1 MLKIAIE
8 DLKIRI
14 GARFSVSFQR
24 TLRIP
29 DDGRE
34 YPLPPGL
41 GAFPIHRAADFPK
54 TPEEWR
60 ENGDA
65 FIPMYQREAMWLGFD
80 AESWKPNA
88 VQIGI
93 GNINAVSGE
102 AWREGLIANPQNYM
116 VCPTQPWLDGINVGE
131 GRIRQFVAMPLGSG
145 YTVES
150 QISGAK
156 EAGGIRI
163 AVYEPIPG
171 RFPDQAPPPKRT
183 MYQMAMS
190 APTAE
195 MGLAAGGTM
204 RQKIYPDPY
213 GIETWDVKNRAAI
226 LVHIVDSAS
235 YRELTGR
242 EPPPTPIDAKT
253 YTEYGFPWFDLY
265 DEQRGT
271 VDGGERFREV
281 KPVSVLDAERNVE
294 DREGSTPVDLQPGQ
308 VKKLKPNE

>member
-1 MLKIAIE
+1 MLKISIE
-8 DLKIRI
+8 DSKIQI
-14 GARFSVSFQR
+14 GPRFNMSFQR

-54 TPEEWR
+54 TPAEWR

-80 AESWKPNA
+80 GESWKPNA
-88 VQIGI
+88 VQVGV

-102 AWREGLIANPQNYM
+102 DWHEGLSAKPQNYV
-116 VCPTQPWLDGINVGE
+116 VCPAQPWLDGINVGE
-131 GRIRQFVAMPLGSG
+131 GRIRQFVAMPLESG
-145 YTVES
+145 YTVEA
-150 QISGAK
+150 QIGAGK

-163 AVYEPIPG
+163 AVYEPVPG
-171 RFPDQAPPPKRT
+171 RFPDEPPPMKRT
-183 MYQMAMS
+183 TYQMAMS
-190 APTAE
+190 APMAE

-204 RQKIYPDPY
+204 KQKIYPDTY
-213 GIETWDVKNRAAI
+213 GIDSWDVNNRGAI
-226 LVHIVDSAS
+226 LVHIVDSAT
-235 YRELTGR
+235 YRELTDR

-265 DEQRGT
+265 DEHRQTIEAGAK
-271 VDGGERFREV
+271 FRKV
-281 KPVSVLDAERNVE
+281 KPVGELDSERGVQ
-294 DREGSTPVDLQPGQ
+294 DREGSTPVELPPGQ
-308 VKKLKPNE
+308 VKKLKPKE

>member
-1 MLKIAIE
+1 MLEISIE
-8 DLKIRI
+8 DLRIRI
-14 GARFSVSFQR
+14 GQRFSVSFQR

-41 GAFPIHRAADFPK
+41 GTFPIHRAADFPK
-54 TPEEWR
+54 TPAVWR
-60 ENGDA
+60 ESGDA

-88 VQIGI
+88 VQIGV

-102 AWREGLIANPQNYM
+102 AWAEGLSAKPQNYV
-116 VCPTQPWLDGINVGE
+116 VCPAQPWLDGINVGE
-131 GRIRQFVAMPLGSG
+131 GRVRQFVAMPLGSG
-145 YTVES
+145 YTVEA
-150 QISGAK
+150 QIGGSK
-156 EAGGIRI
+156 EVGGIRI
-163 AVYEPIPG
+163 AVYEPVPG
-171 RFPDQAPPPKRT
+171 RFPDEPPPTKRT

-190 APTAE
+190 APMAE
-195 MGLAAGGTM
+195 MGLAAGGAM
-204 RQKIYPDPY
+204 RQKIYPDSF
-213 GIETWDVKNRAAI
+213 GIETWDTKNRAAI

-235 YRELTGR
+235 YRELTDR

-271 VDGGERFREV
+271 IEGGERFREV
-281 KPVSVLDAERNVE
+281 KPIGTLDAGRGVQ
-294 DREGSTPVDLQPGQ
+294 DQEGATPVDLQPGQ
-308 VKKLKPNE
+308 VKKLKPKE